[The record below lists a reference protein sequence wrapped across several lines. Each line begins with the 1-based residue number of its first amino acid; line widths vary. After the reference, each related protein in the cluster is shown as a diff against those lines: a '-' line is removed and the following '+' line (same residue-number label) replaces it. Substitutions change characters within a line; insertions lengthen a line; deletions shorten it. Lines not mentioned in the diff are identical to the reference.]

1 MVIEEEANIAA
12 ADRKKTCAIINPL
25 IPSKNGAAKQDNIIV
40 VKATKITTPDFF
52 TRSSKNLPQS
62 QKESQ
67 TTQII
72 LSKS

>member
-40 VKATKITTPDFF
+40 VKAAKITTPDFF
-52 TRSSKNLPQS
+52 TRSSKKPATIPKGIPNNPNNP
-62 QKESQ
+62 E
-67 TTQII
+67 
-72 LSKS
+72 